1 MAKTNNIIFLDFDGP
16 LYPLFVHLFPEN
28 KNPEYDLIHPFISY
42 WKMDPTAVAMLN
54 ELNERFKFDAVLST
68 SWCSLV
74 SEKDAYERLF
84 EANGLKLKLHED
96 WMTPRHRKNREE
108 QIEDWIL
115 TNKPNNYVILDD
127 KESGDNIVLS
137 EFIDQSKVFIVDYNN
152 GILYK
157 DYQRLLDIMMKWKYG
172 DAYEPIDADE

>member
-1 MAKTNNIIFLDFDGP
+1 MFLDFDGP
-16 LYPLFVHLFPEN
+16 LYPATIHLFPEN
-28 KNPEYDLIHPFISY
+28 KNPKCDLIHPFISY